1 MKPAAAIRPRS
12 VLALVPT
19 RKESSISSLAYQT
32 GFSKHDGWH
41 PGKKIYSQSGFQKDM
56 FIVSNEKI
64 WLMGK
69 DGYMNISVC

>member
-1 MKPAAAIRPRS
+1 M
-12 VLALVPT
+12 T
-19 RKESSISSLAYQT
+19 
-32 GFSKHDGWH
+32 DGI